1 MSHIH
6 NNAIRASL
14 FPWTIVRLLPNLQ
27 RITVGRFRRRSDAEG
42 HLQVLQRLIP
52 LARFAIVFEVESERL
67 TTVIPQLQTQ
77 LPQQQIAAFCQRWKI
92 QEFYLFGSVL
102 RQDFRPDSDIDV
114 MVSFQA
120 NAPWGLL
127 ELVRMKREL
136 ETIVGREVD
145 LVTKQSIEQS
155 ENWIR
160 RQEILGTAQLFY
172 VAG

>member
-1 MSHIH
+1 MKLEKII
-6 NNAIRASL
+6 NQDTAIDLDTLKSDKE
-14 FPWTIVRLLPNLQ
+14 LLKQIQTKLSELGLYPKS
-27 RITVGRFRRRSDAEG
+27 RIDGIFGQETEA
-42 HLQVLQRLIP
+42 
-52 LARFAIVFEVESERL
+52 AIA
-67 TTVIPQLQTQ
+67 Q
-77 LPQQQIAAFCQRWKI
+77 FCQQWQIR
-92 QEFYLFGSVL
+92 EFYVFGSVL
-102 RQDFRPDSDIDV
+102 REDFRPDSDIDV

-160 RQEILGTAQLFY
+160 RQEILSTARVIYAKQ
-172 VAG
+172 

>member
-1 MSHIH
+1 MSITN

-27 RITVGRFRRRSDAEG
+27 KITVGRFRRRSDAEG
-42 HLQVLQRLIP
+42 HLQVLQRLMP

-67 TTVIPQLQTQ
+67 MNVISELQIQ
-77 LPQQQIAAFCQRWKI
+77 LPQQQIAEFCQRWKI

-120 NAPWGLL
+120 DAPWGLL
-127 ELVRMKREL
+127 EFVRMKGEL

-145 LVTKQSIEQS
+145 LVTKNSIEQS
-155 ENWIR
+155 DNWIR
-160 RQEILGTAQLFY
+160 GQEILGTAQLFY
-172 VAG
+172 AQG